1 MNRYYIS
8 EINLKKL
15 RNKINLLPILENKYE
30 KKISSNNI
38 ILSVDGYYK
47 LEKEHFIKYKI
58 IQKDF
63 HEMKINNFTIIGN
76 SISYKKF
83 DNQYCFPL
91 ENKQINLKKY
101 QFFDEKNKS
110 IFLVLEYFNNK
121 LNDLYFLSRKDIREN
136 NMFFL
141 HDISSFMET
150 LNI

>member
-1 MNRYYIS
+1 MNRYYIL

-15 RNKINLLPILENKYE
+15 RNKINLLSNLENKYE
-30 KKISSNNI
+30 KKIYSNNI

-58 IQKDF
+58 IEKDF
-63 HEMKINNFTIIGN
+63 HEMTSNNLTIIGN
-76 SISYKKF
+76 YISYKKF
-83 DNQYCFPL
+83 ENQYSFPV
-91 ENKQINLKKY
+91 ENKQINIKKY
-101 QFFDEKNKS
+101 HFFDNKNKN

-121 LNDLYFLSRKDIREN
+121 LNDLYFLSKKDIREN

>member
-15 RNKINLLPILENKYE
+15 RNKINLLQNLEDKYE

-47 LEKEHFIKYKI
+47 LEKEHFVKYKL

-63 HEMKINNFTIIGN
+63 HEMKLNNITIIGN

-83 DNQYCFPL
+83 DNQYCFPI

-136 NMFFL
+136 NIFFL

>member
-15 RNKINLLPILENKYE
+15 RNKINLLKNLEDKYE

-47 LEKEHFIKYKI
+47 LEKEHFVKYKL

-63 HEMKINNFTIIGN
+63 HEMKLNNITIIGN

-83 DNQYCFPL
+83 DNQYCFPI

-136 NMFFL
+136 NIFFL